1 MPLYDV
7 NVIHYHT
14 VSVHALDAEEAADL
28 AIDMETH
35 GECWEME
42 VGAVCLVEDCCEES
56 YTPYYSD
63 SADSSTEPTLSG
75 YTPYMPVALTSTRT
89 TLPNGYTTYC

>member
-7 NVIHYHT
+7 NVTHYHT
-14 VSVHALDAEEAADL
+14 VSVYASDADEAADL
-28 AIDMETH
+28 AISMETH

-42 VGAVCLVEDCCEES
+42 VGDICLVEDCC
-56 YTPYYSD
+56 SD
-63 SADSSTEPTLSG
+63 SYAPYCSGSTNFSTQATSSG
-75 YTPYMPVALTSTRT
+75 YAPYMAATPTSTRT